1 MKYRICV
8 NCGNGFVNDQ
18 IEYDNKV
25 FCSKDCL
32 ITYMYKKII
41 NLETYMEFLHWLMKG
56 DK

>member
-1 MKYRICV
+1 MKYKVCD
-8 NCGNGFVNDQ
+8 NCGNGFIINDQ

-32 ITYMYKKII
+32 ITYMHKKII

-56 DK
+56 

>member
-1 MKYRICV
+1 MKYKVCD
-8 NCGNGFVNDQ
+8 NCGNGFICKP
-18 IEYDNKV
+18 IEYDDRV

-56 DK
+56 